1 MGVLVWTIPTGVP
14 MTPGSQ
20 HPQEP
25 KQYICDDDDLGCLHD
40 YLVAALDGNDISEL
54 PRLWNTQIGVIRSRP
69 HTSARSEQEI
79 RETMLEDLTKFIRGN
94 SETIEADDGTLEDAV
109 FCGDLFAWI
118 DRQRRQP
125 PSQQ

>member
-1 MGVLVWTIPTGVP
+1 

-79 RETMLEDLTKFIRGN
+79 LDEFRAIVVQLYDNGFKNPLATFDNARQILRQSRQHPGGRE
-94 SETIEADDGTLEDAV
+94 
-109 FCGDLFAWI
+109 
-118 DRQRRQP
+118 
-125 PSQQ
+125 

>member
-1 MGVLVWTIPTGVP
+1 

-79 RETMLEDLTKFIRGN
+79 RADERENLGEFVDSNMIESGDCVYSDEPVIQVSDLVRWMK
-94 SETIEADDGTLEDAV
+94 L
-109 FCGDLFAWI
+109 
-118 DRQRRQP
+118 RRQQSGGGP
-125 PSQQ
+125 